1 MTTLFYAYAVQ
12 DVRLHEQLEKHLRAL
27 KQRGALS
34 DWHSRAVGSDAA
46 WRTEVSPYVA
56 QADVVMLLVS
66 GDFVSHEYCYGP
78 EVNLA
83 LERHL
88 RGEVRLIPVLL
99 RPCNWKST
107 PFGALHPLPQDG
119 KPVSRWRSA
128 EAAFQSIVA
137 GIAPPAPQPVAAAV
151 VAATAAVEPEV
162 APADEAAVAPAPPA
176 PEPLPSEV
184 ALHPEEVGPGYMAL
198 SLPGRPAEADA
209 ASAKFITMAG
219 AAGVE
224 APRVAQLVYRAKNAR
239 DAQDRLEAGVQ
250 AEVTRGGQTEP
261 IPDSESPG
269 AAIRRVRMVGR
280 QEPGAIVLAAK
291 GRFLVAAKVSG
302 GESGATASDDPA
314 ELAGSVVNRM
324 LARIPG

>member
-1 MTTLFYAYAVQ
+1 MTTLFYAYAAQ
-12 DVRLHEQLEKHLRAL
+12 DVRMHEQLEKHLRAL
-27 KQRGALS
+27 KQRGALA
-34 DWHSRAVGSDAA
+34 DWHSRVVGSDAA
-46 WRTEVSPYVA
+46 WRTEVSPHVA

-78 EVNLA
+78 EVHLA

-128 EAAFQSIVA
+128 ELAFQSIVA
-137 GIAPPAPQPVAAAV
+137 GIAPPAPQPVAV
-151 VAATAAVEPEV
+151 AAVEPETPV
-162 APADEAAVAPAPPA
+162 GDEAAAPPA

-224 APRVAQLVYRAKNAR
+224 SPRVAQLVYRAKSAR

-261 IPDSESPG
+261 LPDGDSPG

-302 GESGATASDDPA
+302 GENGAASSHDPA
-314 ELAGSVVNRM
+314 DLAGSVVSRM